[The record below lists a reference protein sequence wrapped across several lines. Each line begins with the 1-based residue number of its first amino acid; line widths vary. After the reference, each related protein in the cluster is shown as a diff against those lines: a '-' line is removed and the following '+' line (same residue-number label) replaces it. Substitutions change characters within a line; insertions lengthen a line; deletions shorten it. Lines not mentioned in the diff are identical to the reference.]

1 MNTIATKRR
10 IGDILLESGRITEEQ
25 LLEALEF
32 KDEHRVYLG
41 KAITSLEFLTEKE
54 MVEIL
59 SEQLSIPYLELSG
72 YEIQSDVLTIVDQ
85 DYAEKYKIM
94 PLFFFDESLTVATA
108 DPLNVQMIDD
118 LAVVT
123 NMEINLILATES
135 EITRSIDL
143 FYGAAMYDSKGDG
156 ERTVKSRQI
165 NQDTE
170 IIEAVN
176 MLFNEAIKVG
186 ASDVHVEPREKDVR
200 IRFRVDG
207 VLQQHYTVPKASTGP
222 LISRIKVMADM
233 DIAESRKPQD
243 GRFSHNIGTQRVDV
257 RASTFPTPNGEVA
270 VMRILDQSKSKIEL
284 YKMGFQEKILEEWR
298 QLIHMPNGIL
308 LVSGPTGSGKTTT
321 LYATINVINT
331 TDVNIMTIEDPI
343 EYQLNIINQGMVN
356 NKAGMTFAAALRS
369 MLRQDPDII
378 LVGEM
383 RDVET
388 VELAIRAALT
398 GHLVFST
405 IHTNSAAASYSR
417 LVDMGLD
424 PYMVSSTI
432 RGVLAQRLIR
442 TLCTKCKK
450 AFTPSEDVLK
460 SLKMDGEPDSYTFF
474 EPVGCVHCRNS
485 GYTGRGGVYELL
497 VADEEIESLIN
508 KGASNTDIQ
517 ELAEKKGMTTLRQSA
532 IQYVTS
538 GRSSVE
544 EVFRITLG

>member
-343 EYQLNIINQGMVN
+343 EYQLNNIN
-356 NKAGMTFAAALRS
+356 
-369 MLRQDPDII
+369 
-378 LVGEM
+378 
-383 RDVET
+383 
-388 VELAIRAALT
+388 
-398 GHLVFST
+398 
-405 IHTNSAAASYSR
+405 
-417 LVDMGLD
+417 
-424 PYMVSSTI
+424 
-432 RGVLAQRLIR
+432 
-442 TLCTKCKK
+442 
-450 AFTPSEDVLK
+450 
-460 SLKMDGEPDSYTFF
+460 
-474 EPVGCVHCRNS
+474 
-485 GYTGRGGVYELL
+485 
-497 VADEEIESLIN
+497 
-508 KGASNTDIQ
+508 
-517 ELAEKKGMTTLRQSA
+517 
-532 IQYVTS
+532 
-538 GRSSVE
+538 
-544 EVFRITLG
+544 